1 MDVDFYNSF
10 TLYGRRPSYTMERG
24 IAVLLNRIMT
34 SLIYRGKS
42 YTQNN
47 SNFQNSFV
55 ELTYRR
61 SVYTNR
67 RQEASS
73 KQNLVTLKYR
83 GIEYER

>member
-1 MDVDFYNSF
+1 
-10 TLYGRRPSYTMERG
+10 
-24 IAVLLNRIMT
+24 MT

>member
-1 MDVDFYNSF
+1 
-10 TLYGRRPSYTMERG
+10 
-24 IAVLLNRIMT
+24 MT
-34 SLIYRGKS
+34 SLTYRGKS

-47 SNFQNSFV
+47 SNSQNSFV

-67 RQEASS
+67 KQKAS

>member
-1 MDVDFYNSF
+1 
-10 TLYGRRPSYTMERG
+10 
-24 IAVLLNRIMT
+24 MT

-47 SNFQNSFV
+47 SNSQNSFV

-67 RQEASS
+67 KNEASS
-73 KQNLVTLKYR
+73 KQDLVSLKYR
-83 GIEYER
+83 GIEYEK